1 MNFGGWIQS
10 AVYWKEVNGVNQA
23 PDSWPIEQ
31 KSLWESNSHRST
43 GFFFQY
49 TREFGELV
57 RGVPAFIRSVGILP
71 AGHPLTRSL
80 YIRKLHA
87 QNRYHFS
94 KIGL

>member
-1 MNFGGWIQS
+1 M
-10 AVYWKEVNGVNQA
+10 GVNQ
-23 PDSWPIEQ
+23 PSSSCPIER

-71 AGHPLTRSL
+71 AGPAHSL
-80 YIRKLHA
+80 SIY
-87 QNRYHFS
+87 
-94 KIGL
+94 

>member
-1 MNFGGWIQS
+1 MKYF
-10 AVYWKEVNGVNQA
+10 
-23 PDSWPIEQ
+23 
-31 KSLWESNSHRST
+31 T
-43 GFFFQY
+43 GFSLQF
-49 TREFGELV
+49 TRASGELV

-71 AGHPLTRSL
+71 VGYPLTRSL